1 MGKYLTAADI
11 LQAEDF
17 VFEDISIP
25 EWGGTVRIRS
35 LSGAQRA
42 TLKKAIDAGTETAD
56 EMICVMCMVD
66 DDGNR
71 IFNSSQIEAL
81 RKKNT
86 KAITR
91 IAKRALVISGM
102 IDPAKAVEEAKKNSG
117 ETENA
122 DSSYD

>member
-42 TLKKAIDAGTETAD
+42 TLKKAVDAGSETAD
-56 EMICVMCMVD
+56 EMICVMSIVD
-66 DDGNR
+66 EDGNR

-102 IDPAKAVEEAKKNSG
+102 IDPAKAVEEAEKNSG